1 MKKVF
6 RKTSLLLA
14 TALMGVTGMQA
25 QKAPQDMDR
34 FIDALMKKMTVEEKI
49 GQLNLPV
56 SGEIVTGQAQN
67 SDVAKKIEQGWVGGL
82 LNLKGVEK
90 IRRCTETCHREIT
103 PGYPPDIRY
112 GCGAWLRNNLPY
124 SIGALLL
131 MGYGR
136 YQKVRP
142 HCCYRSQC
150 RWHLMDIQPDGR
162 YQP

>member
-90 IRRCTETCHREIT
+90 IRDVQKLAIEKSRLGIPLIFGMDVVHGYETIFPIPLGLSC
-103 PGYPPDIRY
+103 
-112 GCGAWLRNNLPY
+112 
-124 SIGALLL
+124 S
-131 MGYGR
+131 GR

-142 HCCYRSQC
+142 YCCYRSQC

>member
-90 IRRCTETCHREIT
+90 IRDVQKLAIEKSRLGIPLIFGMDVVHGYEI
-103 PGYPPDIRY
+103 
-112 GCGAWLRNNLPY
+112 NLPY

-136 YQKVRP
+136 YQKAPP